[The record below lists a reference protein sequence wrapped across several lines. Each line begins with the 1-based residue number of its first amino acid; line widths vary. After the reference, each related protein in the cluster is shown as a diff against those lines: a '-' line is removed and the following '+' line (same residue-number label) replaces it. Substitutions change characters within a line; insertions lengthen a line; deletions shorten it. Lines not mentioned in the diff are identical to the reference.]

1 MNISKK
7 WLSQYMDIEDVSI
20 EEIADR
26 ITNAGLEVEGIEKQA
41 QGTMLTI
48 GLVKTC
54 EMHPD
59 SDHLHVCSV
68 DIASQTLQIVCGA
81 PNIKAG
87 IKVIVAQVGSILPQ
101 LTIQKGKIR
110 GIESNGM
117 ICSLLELGV
126 DPKSLRDDQK
136 NGIEVLGD
144 DAIIGSDPLTYL
156 GLDDALLDVSLTPNR
171 NDCMAAWSM
180 AIETGAV
187 LNRKVTLPNCEHASE
202 IGTPTKL
209 KVSSTSDKC
218 KLFLGKVIN
227 QITIKESPKW
237 MSELLVASGMKSIN
251 NVVDISNLV
260 MLETGQPLHFY
271 DLAAIPALEIT
282 VKDNIEEIYTALDE
296 VEYQLEKDDIVITS
310 QNKPIGIAGIMGGN
324 DSKIETST
332 KGIIIEAASFHHV
345 AIRNTS
351 RRLNITSDASIRYQK
366 GIEPL
371 APFKAIDRAVELL
384 IKYADAKMIEA
395 TVQYGENTYQPTII
409 NVIPEHINTLLG
421 THFTIDEM
429 SDVMQ
434 RLCLSPRIHDHQM
447 EVSIPSYRQ
456 DLAIENDIAE
466 EIIRLIGYDRLTS
479 TLPTM
484 SATMGALDA
493 RQNMRRWIRNTLA
506 DLGLY
511 EARTYTL
518 VSQRHL
524 NDAVMPLAGDVVSL
538 ASPMSEDRKYVRNS
552 ILPSLLDSLAYNENR
567 SQKGNAFFEISS
579 VYAQNIEE
587 ERIAF
592 VMSGPLQQSRWQN
605 ISIPNDYYT
614 AKGMAMNIL
623 THFGFEGTRIVIKEN
638 TVDTKAFHPYKSACI
653 YVGKSLFGIVG
664 EIHPLMAKNYDLNHV
679 VMAELNMEVLLKN
692 QGNKIKFTP
701 ISKYPSITRDL
712 ALLASIETKAGDIID
727 VIKKSGKHVVSSVN
741 VFDIYEG
748 EHIEEGYKSV
758 ALSISFQANDKTL
771 RDEEINEVTKLI
783 ISNLETKLNV
793 TLRG

>member
-7 WLSQYMDIEDVSI
+7 WLSQYMEIEDKSI

-68 DIASQTLQIVCGA
+68 DIDSQTLQIVCGA

-87 IKVIVAQVGSILPQ
+87 IKVIVAQVGAILPQ

-126 DPKSLRDDQK
+126 DSKSLRDDQK
-136 NGIEVLGD
+136 NGIEILGE

-187 LNRKVTLPNCEHASE
+187 LNRKVSLPKCEHASE
-202 IGTPTKL
+202 IGTPTNL

-227 QITIKESPKW
+227 QVTIKESPKW

-282 VKDNIEEIYTALDE
+282 VKDNIEEVYTALDE
-296 VEYQLEKDDIVITS
+296 VEYQLEKDDIIITS

-332 KGIIIEAASFHHV
+332 KGIIIEAASFNHV

-351 RRLNITSDASIRYQK
+351 
-366 GIEPL
+366 
-371 APFKAIDRAVELL
+371 
-384 IKYADAKMIEA
+384 
-395 TVQYGENTYQPTII
+395 
-409 NVIPEHINTLLG
+409 
-421 THFTIDEM
+421 
-429 SDVMQ
+429 
-434 RLCLSPRIHDHQM
+434 
-447 EVSIPSYRQ
+447 
-456 DLAIENDIAE
+456 
-466 EIIRLIGYDRLTS
+466 
-479 TLPTM
+479 
-484 SATMGALDA
+484 
-493 RQNMRRWIRNTLA
+493 
-506 DLGLY
+506 
-511 EARTYTL
+511 
-518 VSQRHL
+518 
-524 NDAVMPLAGDVVSL
+524 
-538 ASPMSEDRKYVRNS
+538 
-552 ILPSLLDSLAYNENR
+552 
-567 SQKGNAFFEISS
+567 
-579 VYAQNIEE
+579 
-587 ERIAF
+587 
-592 VMSGPLQQSRWQN
+592 
-605 ISIPNDYYT
+605 
-614 AKGMAMNIL
+614 
-623 THFGFEGTRIVIKEN
+623 
-638 TVDTKAFHPYKSACI
+638 
-653 YVGKSLFGIVG
+653 
-664 EIHPLMAKNYDLNHV
+664 
-679 VMAELNMEVLLKN
+679 
-692 QGNKIKFTP
+692 
-701 ISKYPSITRDL
+701 
-712 ALLASIETKAGDIID
+712 
-727 VIKKSGKHVVSSVN
+727 
-741 VFDIYEG
+741 
-748 EHIEEGYKSV
+748 
-758 ALSISFQANDKTL
+758 
-771 RDEEINEVTKLI
+771 
-783 ISNLETKLNV
+783 
-793 TLRG
+793 

>member
-7 WLSQYMDIEDVSI
+7 WLSQYMEIEDKSI

-68 DIASQTLQIVCGA
+68 DIDSQTLQIVCGA

-87 IKVIVAQVGSILPQ
+87 IKVIVAQVGAILPQ

-126 DPKSLRDDQK
+126 DSKSLRDDQK
-136 NGIEVLGD
+136 SGIEILGE

-187 LNRKVTLPNCEHASE
+187 LNRKVSLPKCEHASE
-202 IGTPTKL
+202 IGTPTNL

-227 QITIKESPKW
+227 QVTIKESPKW

-282 VKDNIEEIYTALDE
+282 VKDNIEEVYTALDE
-296 VEYQLEKDDIVITS
+296 VEYQLEKDDIIITS

-332 KGIIIEAASFHHV
+332 KGIIIEAASFNHV

-371 APFKAIDRAVELL
+371 APFKAIDRAVDLL
-384 IKYADAKMIEA
+384 IKYADAKAIEA
-395 TVQYGENTYQPTII
+395 TVQYGETNYQPTVIE
-409 NVIPEHINTLLG
+409 VIPEHINTLLG
-421 THFTIDEM
+421 TDFTIDEM
-429 SDVMQ
+429 SDVMN
-434 RLCLSPRIHDHQM
+434 RLCLSPIIHDNQM
-447 EVSIPSYRQ
+447 QVTIPSYRQ

-466 EIIRLIGYDRLTS
+466 EIIRIIGYDRLTS

-484 SATMGALDA
+484 SATMGALDT
-493 RQNMRRWIRNTLA
+493 RQNMR
-506 DLGLY
+506 
-511 EARTYTL
+511 
-518 VSQRHL
+518 
-524 NDAVMPLAGDVVSL
+524 
-538 ASPMSEDRKYVRNS
+538 
-552 ILPSLLDSLAYNENR
+552 
-567 SQKGNAFFEISS
+567 
-579 VYAQNIEE
+579 
-587 ERIAF
+587 
-592 VMSGPLQQSRWQN
+592 
-605 ISIPNDYYT
+605 
-614 AKGMAMNIL
+614 
-623 THFGFEGTRIVIKEN
+623 
-638 TVDTKAFHPYKSACI
+638 
-653 YVGKSLFGIVG
+653 
-664 EIHPLMAKNYDLNHV
+664 
-679 VMAELNMEVLLKN
+679 
-692 QGNKIKFTP
+692 
-701 ISKYPSITRDL
+701 
-712 ALLASIETKAGDIID
+712 
-727 VIKKSGKHVVSSVN
+727 
-741 VFDIYEG
+741 
-748 EHIEEGYKSV
+748 
-758 ALSISFQANDKTL
+758 
-771 RDEEINEVTKLI
+771 
-783 ISNLETKLNV
+783 
-793 TLRG
+793 